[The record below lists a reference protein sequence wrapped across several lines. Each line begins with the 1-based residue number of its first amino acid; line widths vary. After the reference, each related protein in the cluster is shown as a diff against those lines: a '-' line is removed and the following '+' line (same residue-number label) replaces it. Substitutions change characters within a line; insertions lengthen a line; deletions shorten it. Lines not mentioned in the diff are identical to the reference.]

1 MFQIEQS
8 STLKELKRV
17 LRSMKDYL
25 QVAGCWRE
33 ITKLSDKN
41 LLLEDIL
48 NFYFVVRMQLPLQR
62 LVLQTVKPID
72 KMSTHP

>member
-1 MFQIEQS
+1 MFQIAKS
-8 STLKELKRV
+8 SSLPV
-17 LRSMKDYL
+17 LRRVVRSMMDYL

-48 NFYFVVRMQLPLQR
+48 NFYFVIRMQVPLQR
-62 LVLQTVKPID
+62 LVPQTAKLIVGIKIY
-72 KMSTHP
+72 

>member
-1 MFQIEQS
+1 M
-8 STLKELKRV
+8 V
-17 LRSMKDYL
+17 HSMKNYL

-48 NFYFVVRMQLPLQR
+48 NFYFIVRMQLPLQR
-62 LVLQTVKPID
+62 LVPQTTKLILDIESLHTAVKMT
-72 KMSTHP
+72 KFK